1 MIGYPTNR
9 LLMVVDDPVR
19 AVDAARDVIAAGIPR
34 PDVAVLV
41 GDDGV
46 AALRRFGGS
55 RGPIARL
62 VRLFQF
68 MSMDQMPDF
77 VMYEAALRDGRAV
90 LAVRPHGREQVMAA
104 KDAAARH
111 GAHFANWFGRLST
124 EELSRWRGPEPD
136 IPSYLRR

>member
-9 LLMVVDDPVR
+9 LLMVIDDPVER
-19 AVDAARDVIAAGIPR
+19 PAAARDVIASGVR
-34 PDVAVLV
+34 PDDVNTLV
-41 GDDGV
+41 GTDGLD
-46 AALRRFGGS
+46 ALRRLGGS
-55 RGPIARL
+55 GGPVGQI
-62 VRLFQF
+62 VRAFQF

-77 VMYEAALRDGRAV
+77 VTYEAALAGGRGV
-90 LAVRPHGREQVMAA
+90 LAVRPRNRAQMLAA
-104 KDAAARH
+104 LEAAAGH